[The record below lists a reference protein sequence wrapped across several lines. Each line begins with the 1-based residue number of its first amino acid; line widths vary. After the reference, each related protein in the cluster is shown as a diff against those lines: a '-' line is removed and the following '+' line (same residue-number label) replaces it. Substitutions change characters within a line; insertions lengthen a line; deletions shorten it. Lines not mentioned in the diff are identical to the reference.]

1 MLTNGGLI
9 MQTANHTAINTLPRL
24 AQVALPVSVPTIGLD
39 LLAFV
44 GKTRSAIDG
53 AVPYRVRY
61 HCCGREET
69 ITAATVAGRGRT
81 HRASLCQVCARKAKA
96 HGRKG
101 RRLSNRVPD
110 RGAAEMDFVNRHW
123 KPPA

>member
-1 MLTNGGLI
+1 

-44 GKTRSAIDG
+44 GK
-53 AVPYRVRY
+53 
-61 HCCGREET
+61 
-69 ITAATVAGRGRT
+69 TVAGRGRT

>member
-1 MLTNGGLI
+1 

-81 HRASLCQVCARKAKA
+81 HRASLCQVCARTAKA
-96 HGRKG
+96 VGCPTACPTEA
-101 RRLSNRVPD
+101 RRRWISSIGTGSRPLDGPEPAAI
-110 RGAAEMDFVNRHW
+110 RG
-123 KPPA
+123 